1 MTTANE
7 ILLNELNKA
16 QKDIVCSTGQDLLVS
31 ASAGTGKTRVLTYR
45 IGKLIADGEDISGM
59 VVVTFT
65 KLAAAE
71 MKTRVGAV
79 LAKLP
84 QTAHVSE
91 QLEKLDMA
99 CIATLHSFCTD
110 LARNYFYIADID
122 PNFAI
127 LEESVCKKLQN
138 SAMQQVV
145 QQYFKSKDAVF
156 GKLYKMLATKRKE
169 QTFLDLLFDL
179 YEKLRCLEDY
189 QNWYKTTLQN
199 FQLDQENNPLLA
211 FLVQQLKLE
220 LQTAVLWE
228 EQAKNFAKA
237 HSVGFCDILE
247 RNHSALQTVLQQQ
260 NLHFV
265 ASLAGVTLE
274 GLPNRNKKGLGDET
288 MVEEARQLHEKTVE
302 LFGKLQKKV
311 EPFKGKTPEQL
322 RQETADFAVYTNKIM
337 EIIGQ
342 FDVAYTEAKRNFG
355 GLDFGDLEHV
365 ALQILNNDEA
375 RRAVHERYKW
385 VFVDEYQD
393 TNPIQE
399 AIVQKIAT
407 RGRLF
412 MVGDVKQSI
421 YGFRGC
427 DPTIFVKKK
436 KQIQSGNLS
445 GEVHSLGQNFRS
457 NKGILHFVNCI
468 FSQLMTEDFGDIDYK
483 TDGKFSFG
491 TEQQTALS
499 EHTGAPVV
507 SLELLVEESEESS
520 SANKKKK
527 NKTDE
532 QSNAEQ
538 QNVDGANCSEL
549 KIYNPTS
556 VENFDQKP
564 TQGKLVLKAIRQ
576 YLGKIN
582 PKTGKP
588 ITYGNIVVLTRSMTD
603 KASQIYKELVENN
616 VPVCAN
622 FKAEAYLNKEV
633 RELVNLLRV
642 VDNPYNDI
650 FVASCC
656 LSPFGK
662 MSEQELAEV
671 RILSDK
677 HKTAFVE
684 SLQHYQQH
692 GTNQALQQKIAN
704 FLQLVEDVR
713 FVSRSSTVD
722 VVLLYVLQRTNFH
735 LFVQAFPNGGMRVNK
750 MYTFIDSLK
759 GNAFAQSVDKFIVFL
774 DDSQGEKKA
783 DVVFG
788 GDAVRMMTMHASKG
802 LEFPVVILPCLETE
816 FRDDHD
822 AVSMDTELGVSMKHY
837 DFDQMLKWDTV
848 GNFAVTQS
856 IKNKQKQEELRLLY
870 VAMTRAE
877 CHLVLVAKTNSKDIQ
892 QVQPHA
898 SSCKSH
904 LDWIL
909 HALEKLH
916 GENDQIFQQLVQ
928 QNYFVQKHNDFALPD
943 VNGDAL
949 ASKVKQETDLNKV
962 LQQIAY
968 VYPFQQQ
975 QEMPSKLVSSAL
987 DKLYLDIHQEEQQ
1000 VILQNDERSTMGKI
1014 DDPAAVGTA
1023 YHIVLQYAP
1032 FASNAEQIQAVIN
1045 SLVADGRLQQKFA
1058 NQLNVDV
1065 LFNVLNNA
1073 ELGQLLSE
1081 GKVYREQQFML
1092 YLPYNQVADDAF
1104 SDKVMVQGVIDLL
1117 VLLPNKAIV
1126 VDYKHSSSNEERLQ
1140 KSYQRQ
1146 LASYRL
1152 AVEQICG
1159 ITDVECYIM
1168 SIEQNKLVAMH

>member
-45 IGKLIADGEDISGM
+45 IGKLIADGEDISSM

-84 QTAHVSE
+84 QTPHISE

-99 CIATLHSFCTD
+99 CISTLHSFCTD

-122 PNFAI
+122 PNFSI
-127 LEESVCKKLQN
+127 LDESVCKKLQN

-145 QQYFKSKDAVF
+145 QQYFKSNDEVF

-169 QTFLDLLFDL
+169 QNFLDLLFDL

-189 QNWYKTTLQN
+189 RTWYQSTLQN

-211 FLVQQLKLE
+211 FLCKQLKAE
-220 LQTAVLWE
+220 LQTIARWE
-228 EQAKNFAKA
+228 CQARDFAKM
-237 HSVGFCDILE
+237 HSIGFFDVLD
-247 RNHSALQTVLQQQ
+247 RNCNALNGVLAQQDLQ
-260 NLHFV
+260 FV
-265 ASLAGVTLE
+265 ASLADVVLE
-274 GLPNRNKKGLGDET
+274 SLPSRNKKGLGDEGL
-288 MVEEARQLHEKTVE
+288 VEEARQLHEKATD
-302 LFGKLQKKV
+302 LLGKLLKKV
-311 EPFKGKTPEQL
+311 EAFKGKTTQQL
-322 RQETADFAVYTNKIM
+322 CQETADFVVYTNKVM

-436 KQIQSGNLS
+436 KQIQSGALS
-445 GEVHSLGQNFRS
+445 GEVHTLGQNFRS
-457 NKGILHFVNCI
+457 NKGILHFVNCV

-483 TDGKFSFG
+483 TDGKFTFG
-491 TEQQTALS
+491 TEQQAILF

-507 SLELLVEESEESS
+507 SLELLVDDSDKQVEPS
-520 SANKKKK
+520 KKKGK
-527 NKTDE
+527 NA
-532 QSNAEQ
+532 QAGEQ
-538 QNVDGANCSEL
+538 QLDKSVPSQKLE
-549 KIYNPTS
+549 IYNPTA
-556 VENFDQKP
+556 VENYDQKP

-576 YLGKIN
+576 HLGKIN
-582 PKTGKP
+582 PKTGER
-588 ITYGNIVVLTRSMTD
+588 ISYGDIVVLTRSMTD

-692 GTNQALQQKIAN
+692 GKSQALQQKIAD

-759 GNAFAQSVDKFIVFL
+759 GNNFAQSVDKFIAFL

-822 AVSMDTELGVSMKHY
+822 AVLLDTELGVSMKHY

-848 GNFAVTQS
+848 GNFAVTQG

-877 CHLVLVAKTNSKDIQ
+877 CNLVLVAKTTSQNIQ
-892 QVQPHA
+892 QLPERA
-898 SSCKSH
+898 SACKSH

-909 HALEKLH
+909 HALAKLQ
-916 GENDQIFQQLVQ
+916 DQKDATFQQLVQ
-928 QNYFVQKHNDFALPD
+928 QKYFKQSNNDFALPNLD
-943 VNGDAL
+943 GDES
-949 ASKVKQETDLNKV
+949 ASKVKQETDVDKV
-962 LQQIAY
+962 MQQIGY

-987 DKLYLDIHQEEQQ
+987 DKLYLDIHTEEQQ
-1000 VILQNDERSTMGKI
+1000 VILQNDERSTVGKI

-1032 FASNAEQIQAVIN
+1032 FGSNVEQIQNVIN

-1058 NQLNVDV
+1058 DQLNTSV

-1073 ELGQLLSE
+1073 ELAQLLGQ

-1092 YLPYNQVADDAF
+1092 YLPYNQVADGAF
-1104 SDKVMVQGVIDLL
+1104 TDKVMVQGVIDLL

-1146 LASYRL
+1146 LASYKL

-1159 ITDVECYIM
+1159 ISDVECYIM
-1168 SIEQNKLVAMH
+1168 AIEQNKLVAMK